1 MNHYIIPIV
10 SIYFGRFR
18 VAQTI
23 SLRVD
28 TDLNELTKVL
38 DWYEELNHNAV
49 PKSDWLRCKTAI
61 AEVFT
66 NAVRHAHK
74 NMPQETP
81 IDLEATLTENTLEI
95 KVFDFGTGFDLSDKL
110 SDFDDVDINA
120 LGGRGLDLIN
130 QIVDMFS
137 YERVE
142 GDRNCMLIIK
152 HYSPIS

>member
-1 MNHYIIPIV
+1 
-10 SIYFGRFR
+10 

-23 SLRVD
+23 SLQVN
-28 TDLNELTKVL
+28 TDLNELAKVL
-38 DWYEELNHNAV
+38 DWFEYMSHDAM
-49 PKSDWLRCKTAI
+49 PKSDWLRCKTAL

-110 SDFDDVDINA
+110 SDLDDVDINA

-130 QIVDMFS
+130 QIVDVFR
-137 YERVE
+137 YERASS
-142 GDRNCMLIIK
+142 GDRNCLRMIK
-152 HYSPIS
+152 YYVPIALTKP